1 MIRITQNR
9 ERSRWH
15 LLVEG
20 TLSGVW
26 VDELERCWLEARTSS
41 NGEPICVDLS
51 GVSFVDDKGRQ
62 LLAQMFR
69 AGAELRAAG
78 VMTRGI
84 IEEITAAET
93 SPAPQPEA

>member
-1 MIRITQNR
+1 MIRISQTR
-9 ERSRWH
+9 EHSNWH

-26 VDELERCWLEARTSS
+26 VDELERCWLEARRSS
-41 NGEPICVDLS
+41 NGEPMRVDLS

-62 LLAQMFR
+62 LLAQMFQD
-69 AGAELRAAG
+69 GVELRAAG

-84 IEEITAAET
+84 IEEITGEN
-93 SPAPQPEA
+93 QI

>member
-9 ERSRWH
+9 ERSSWH
-15 LLVEG
+15 LFVEG

-26 VDELERCWLEARTSS
+26 VDELARCWLEARAAS
-41 NGEPICVDLS
+41 NGDPMGVDLS
-51 GVSFVDDKGRQ
+51 GVNFVDDKGRL

-69 AGAELRAAG
+69 AGVELRAAG

-84 IEEITAAET
+84 IEEITAEE
-93 SPAPQPEA
+93 QR